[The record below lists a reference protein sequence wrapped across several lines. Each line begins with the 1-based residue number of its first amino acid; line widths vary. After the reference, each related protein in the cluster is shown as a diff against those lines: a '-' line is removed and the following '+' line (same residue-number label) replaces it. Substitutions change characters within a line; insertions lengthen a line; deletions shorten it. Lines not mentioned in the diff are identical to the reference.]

1 MGTELEMLLWATVLG
16 LVQLAIAASLNTGQR
31 GLMWGAGARD
41 GEAPPVSAV
50 AARVDRAFKNFLETF
65 GFFAVGVL
73 LLHATG
79 KANAQSAMG
88 AQLYFWA
95 RVVYMPAY
103 ATGIPFLR
111 TIVWAA
117 ALVGI
122 VLVLLPL
129 F

>member
-1 MGTELEMLLWATVLG
+1 MSVELEMLAWSIVLG
-16 LVQLAIAASLNTGQR
+16 LVQLAVAASFTTGQR

-41 GEAPPVSAV
+41 GEARPLTPV
-50 AARVDRAFKNFLETF
+50 AARIDRAFKNFLETF
-65 GFFAVGVL
+65 GFFAAAVL
-73 LLHATG
+73 ALHATG
-79 KANAQSAMG
+79 KGGAQSAMG

-117 ALVGI
+117 SLAGI
-122 VLVLLPL
+122 VMVLLAL